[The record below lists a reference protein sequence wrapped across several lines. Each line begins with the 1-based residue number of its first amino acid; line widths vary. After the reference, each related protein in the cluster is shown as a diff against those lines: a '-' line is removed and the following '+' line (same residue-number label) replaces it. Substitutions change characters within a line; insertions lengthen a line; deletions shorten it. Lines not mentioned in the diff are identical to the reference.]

1 MKSHHLVRFGATT
14 LTLLLIAL
22 LIGPTTGVR
31 AQDGGPASDSAA
43 ASQPAAPAVA
53 LGAAF
58 TYQGRLNDGGNPA
71 NGAYDFQFKLF
82 DAASGGTQI
91 GSAASKNDL
100 PVGGGL
106 FTADLDFGA
115 AAYGGQARWLEAAVR
130 PGASTGAY
138 TTLTPRRALLAS
150 PYATYSNNTR
160 GIAVTSDGRVGIG
173 TSDPDTSNLRIHGTN
188 SQGTRV
194 FVGNAGSGEAA
205 VVLDASNGDFVGL
218 DYAWIRQA
226 DNLDFSIGYGNNER
240 LTIKPSGYIGIGTAD
255 PTQLLQVQGSSA
267 PNTGLRVVGNA
278 GGGAVAEFRYPGS
291 MSGGIS
297 IAGDAA
303 GQNSADFYL
312 SDGTLLVRNNI
323 AGKNIAL
330 LTTGGNVGIGTNSP
344 GSRLDVNGDISLN
357 GDISVS
363 PQKLLVYRPDD
374 RFAVDGKSMGHYLS
388 TFRTS

>member
-1 MKSHHLVRFGATT
+1 M
-14 LTLLLIAL
+14 
-22 LIGPTTGVR
+22 P
-31 AQDGGPASDSAA
+31 
-43 ASQPAAPAVA
+43 
-53 LGAAF
+53 
-58 TYQGRLNDGGNPA
+58 
-71 NGAYDFQFKLF
+71 
-82 DAASGGTQI
+82 
-91 GSAASKNDL
+91 
-100 PVGGGL
+100 
-106 FTADLDFGA
+106 
-115 AAYGGQARWLEAAVR
+115 
-130 PGASTGAY
+130 
-138 TTLTPRRALLAS
+138 
-150 PYATYSNNTR
+150 
-160 GIAVTSDGRVGIG
+160 
-173 TSDPDTSNLRIHGTN
+173 
-188 SQGTRV
+188 
-194 FVGNAGSGEAA
+194 
-205 VVLDASNGDFVGL
+205 
-218 DYAWIRQA
+218 
-226 DNLDFSIGYGNNER
+226 
-240 LTIKPSGYIGIGTAD
+240 
-255 PTQLLQVQGSSA
+255 GSSA